1 MSKRINSNDSKLQA
15 VRNPQG
21 LWINT
26 ALFSEEAIHF
36 KKHGYYCADPRLSPS
51 WREYWDEQL
60 RRCKEGYIIGGVRIT
75 GHHYNYLNFTQIKRT
90 KVLKGNIA
98 NKVVDFP
105 DFWDGD
111 YNYFHCLE
119 IARNGCTLEEY
130 KELQLSV
137 IIRPEFLVGGYHM
150 IVGKA
155 RRKGYSYKNGS
166 ICANIYNTIPNSTTL
181 IGAFLKEY
189 LFPEGT
195 MSMASEYINFY
206 NEYCGWGK
214 AREFKDKED
223 YRRASY
229 AKTLEDGNVIE
240 SGYKSSIRAIS
251 FKDNPDAARGKDSA
265 LLLLEESGKFPNLE
279 DSYMATEATTRS
291 GRYITG
297 QMIIFGTGGDMQSDT
312 IDFANMFY
320 NAELYNLLPFTNIWD
335 ENALETNCGF
345 FHPMYWNNDGYYDKD
360 GNSNTQE
367 AIDDE
372 NKERERL
379 RTTSGGT
386 NVIQKRVQEYP
397 FNPSE
402 AFLTVSTN
410 DFPTIELRNRLNV
423 VIREKLHT
431 KFGQPVILY
440 KDDNGKVRAK
450 PDLAGVLTPNWHRV
464 PNDNPIGAV
473 VIYEYPIENAPKGLY
488 KVCYDPTQQDIGT
501 SCAAMYVKKG
511 YLGFSAT
518 NDIIVASYVGRMA
531 TMDAMHKICEMFC
544 ELYNAEAMHENMVSD
559 VINYFRQRKKL
570 YLLAAQPDQV
580 ISKAIKNSGVSRVYG
595 CHMNEDLK
603 KFAAALTKRWML
615 KERDVDENGRVLTNI
630 DFICDPGWL
639 EEAILWNMKGNFDRM
654 SAWFMLMIQ
663 QEEDD
668 MDKIYDIN
676 ELKGNLADLAS
687 LKNDLFKRS

>member
-1 MSKRINSNDSKLQA
+1 MSRRSNDSKLQA

-26 ALFSEEAIHF
+26 NLFSEEAIHF

-75 GHHYNYLNFTQIKRT
+75 GHHYNYLNFSQIKRT
-90 KVLKGNIA
+90 KLIKGNVG

-130 KELQLSV
+130 EKLKLEV
-137 IIRPEFLVGGYHM
+137 KIRLEFLIGGLHM

-155 RRKGYSYKNGS
+155 RRKGYSYKNGA

-214 AREFKDKED
+214 AREYKDMES
-223 YRRASY
+223 YRRASFR
-229 AKTLEDGNVIE
+229 KTLEDGNEIE

-251 FKDNPDAARGKDSA
+251 FKDNPDAARGKDAA
-265 LLLLEESGKFPNLE
+265 LLLFEEAGKFPNLK
-279 DSYMATEATTRS
+279 DSFLATEATTGS
-291 GRYITG
+291 GKYTTG
-297 QMIIFGTGGDMQSDT
+297 QMVVFGTGGDMESGT
-312 IDFANMFY
+312 VDFAEMFY
-320 NAELYNLLPFTNIWD
+320 HPDTYHMLPFINIWD
-335 ENALETNCGF
+335 DNALETNCGF
-345 FHPMYWNNDGYYDKD
+345 FHPMYWNREGYYDKD
-360 GNSNTQE
+360 GNSDIQT

-372 NKERERL
+372 NKERERI
-379 RTTSGGT
+379 RRTSGGS
-386 NVIQKRVQEYP
+386 NVIQNRVQEHP

-410 DFPTIELRNRLNV
+410 DFPTIELRNRFN
-423 VIREKLHT
+423 IITREHLHT

-440 KDDNGKVRAK
+440 KDEQGKVRAK
-450 PDLAGVLTPNWHRV
+450 PDLGDVLTPNWYKT
-464 PNDNPIGAV
+464 PNENLTGAV
-473 VIYEYPIENAPKGLY
+473 VIYEYPIENSPRGLY
-488 KVCYDPTQQDIGT
+488 KVGYDPVQQDAGT
-501 SCAAMYVKKG
+501 SLAAIYVKKG
-511 YLGFSAT
+511 YHRYSAT
-518 NDIIVASYVGRMA
+518 NDIIVASYIGRMN
-531 TMDAMHKICEMFC
+531 TMDAIHKICEMLC
-544 ELYNAEAMHENMVSD
+544 ELYNAEVMHENMTAD
-559 VINYFRQRKKL
+559 VKNYFRQRNKL
-570 YLLAAQPDQV
+570 HLLAAQPDQV
-580 ISKAIKNSGVSRVYG
+580 ISKAIKNSGVARVYG

-603 KFAAALTKRWML
+603 KLGATLTKKWLL
-615 KERDVDENGRVLTNI
+615 KERDADENGRILTNI
-630 DFICDPGWL
+630 DFICDPGFI
-639 EEAILWNMKGNFDRM
+639 EELIIWNMKGNFDRI

-663 QEEDD
+663 QEEDN
-668 MDKIYDIN
+668 MDKVYDVN
-676 ELKGNLADLAS
+676 EIKGNLADLAG
-687 LKNDLFKRS
+687 LKDLLYKRSN